1 MKRIQEGLAG
11 AGLVLAVLGSLYFD
25 SASPAAQTPGSALGP
40 QAVANGETIYRDH
53 CAVCHGDH
61 GKGNGPA
68 AGALTPRP
76 TDLTKET
83 KRPGMFPA
91 AHVIAVLKGTDAVV
105 AHGAP
110 AMMIWGALFLAD
122 AHGNQATADA
132 RINDVVQFIASIQ
145 ELK

>member
-1 MKRIQEGLAG
+1 MMRVQKGLSG
-11 AGLVLAVLGSLYFD
+11 AGLVMAVLGGLCLD
-25 SASPAAQTPGSALGP
+25 SASPAAQAPGRPIVS
-40 QAVANGETIYRDH
+40 QSVANGQAIYRDH
-53 CAVCHGDH
+53 CAVCHGDR

-91 AHVIAVLKGTDAVV
+91 AHLTAVLKGTDVVV

-122 AHGNQATADA
+122 AHGDQAVADA
-132 RINDVVQFIASIQ
+132 RISDVVQFIASIQ
-145 ELK
+145 DVK